1 MENQNKIND
10 KEFVEE
16 KEQNT
21 EDFTKK
27 STDQQNNQSIAC
39 SILEYA
45 EMFVFAVISVLIVF
59 TFAFRL
65 CQVQG
70 GSMLNTLKNGEKL
83 ITTNIFY
90 TPKQNDIIVFHQTS
104 DTNPTLNEPIIKRVI
119 ATEGQTVKID
129 FSDSNH
135 MKIWVDGVEFEDS
148 DAYFDP
154 IRHHIYPRH
163 NFDIKTKT
171 FEATV
176 PEGHVFVLG
185 DNRDNSNDS
194 RSNEIGFVDE
204 RRILGKALF
213 RIQPFTWLD

>member
-1 MENQNKIND
+1 MDNQNNLND
-10 KEFVEE
+10 AEVIEE
-16 KEQNT
+16 RKNPSPAENAP
-21 EDFTKK
+21 
-27 STDQQNNQSIAC
+27 SAAH
-39 SILEYA
+39 SILEYM
-45 EMFVFAVISVLIVF
+45 EMFVFAVIAVLLVF

-70 GSMLNTLKNGEKL
+70 GSMLNTLKNGERV

-129 FSDSNH
+129 FRDEND
-135 MKIWVDGVEFEDS
+135 MTIWVDGVEFEDA
-148 DAYFDP
+148 DAYLDVS
-154 IRHHIYPRH
+154 RNHIYPQHHFNRMTG
-163 NFDIKTKT
+163 I

-194 RSNEIGFVDE
+194 RSQAIGFVDE
-204 RRILGKALF
+204 RRILGKVLF
-213 RIQPFTWLD
+213 RIKPFTSFN